1 MSFGFADEQPCI
13 SDAIREAIYERK
25 DSILFFAAA
34 SNYGA
39 NDREMF
45 PARHDSVIS
54 IRGTNTNGDFEDFNP
69 PKSQDEV
76 AVFGTLGLDVPSAW
90 ANSDYDEYKS
100 GTSIATAIAAGIAG
114 CLLGYITSH
123 PPEKPFYNVKYR
135 AWTRRGMLA
144 VFRVLSSNTLKT
156 GYLYLTAWDLIGTS
170 EDVRWAKLG
179 GALSEL

>member
-54 IRGTNTNGDFEDFNP
+54 IRGTNANGDFEDFNP

-76 AVFGTLGLDVPSAW
+76 VVFGTLGLDVPSAW
-90 ANSDYDEYKS
+90 PNSDYDEYKS

-114 CLLGYITSH
+114 CLLGYINSH

-170 EDVRWAKLG
+170 EDTRWAKLG

>member
-13 SDAIREAIYERK
+13 SDAIREALYKRK

-34 SNYGA
+34 SNSGA

-54 IRGTNTNGDFEDFNP
+54 IRATNAKGNFEDSNP
-69 PKSQDEV
+69 PKREDEST
-76 AVFGTLGLDVPSAW
+76 VFGTLGVDVPSAW
-90 ANSDYDEYKS
+90 ADSDAEVYTS
-100 GTSIATAIAAGIAG
+100 GSSFATAIAAGIAG
-114 CLLGYITSH
+114 CLLGYISSRPT
-123 PPEKPFYNVKYR
+123 EKPFFNVKSR

-144 VFRVLSSNTLKT
+144 MFRVLSCDTHKP
-156 GYLYLTAWDLIGTS
+156 GYLYLTTRGLRCRS

>member
-13 SDAIREAIYERK
+13 SDAIREAVYERK

-54 IRGTNTNGDFEDFNP
+54 IRGTNANGDFEDFNP

-114 CLLGYITSH
+114 SLLGYISSH

-144 VFRVLSSNTLKT
+144 IFKVLSSNTLKA
-156 GYLYLTAWDLIGTS
+156 GYLYLTTWDLIGTS